1 VDEEK
6 EKPIGA
12 EIRCTDNLIKTFI
25 DQTLENK
32 LKDDLTGIEGMTL
45 GFIFRHQNE
54 EITAKEVMAR
64 SRTSKATTSQTLNGL
79 VKKGYLKMES
89 SSKDKRK
96 KIITLTPKGVEMEN
110 EFKEIFK
117 EISLTVKKGITEEE
131 EKEVRAILKK
141 IQANINEANQ

>member
-1 VDEEK
+1 MDEEK

>member
-1 VDEEK
+1 MEEER

-12 EIRCTDNLIKTFI
+12 EIRCTDNLIKTYI
-25 DQTLENK
+25 DKTLESK

-45 GFIFRHQNE
+45 GFIFRHQGE

-79 VKKGYLKMES
+79 VKKDYLKMKLS
-89 SSKDKRK
+89 PKDKRK
-96 KIITLTPKGVEMEN
+96 KIITLTPIGMEMEN

-117 EISLTVKKGITEEE
+117 EISLTVKKGISEEE
-131 EKEVRAILKK
+131 ENEIRAILKK
-141 IQANINEANQ
+141 IQANINEAHQ